1 MSEIPL
7 EDLAPGIPD
16 ALPGFDYP
24 APRHPSYLRQERTDD
39 IEELMPLAR
48 SHARRRYG
56 RAALGNLEPD
66 DELLV
71 ITYPHQHDLVFEAL
85 KRALL
90 EEGVKRIDRL
100 DMTDLGMSSRSM
112 RLTPSS
118 SSARLIASNTASCW
132 WG

>member
-1 MSEIPL
+1 MSAQEEHVSEIPL

-66 DELLV
+66 D
-71 ITYPHQHDLVFEAL
+71 
-85 KRALL
+85 ALL

-100 DMTDLGMSSRSM
+100 DMTDLGMEVEEFSAADGSRSLIS
-112 RLTPSS
+112 RQPSAAENS
-118 SSARLIASNTASCW
+118 STSMP
-132 WG
+132 